1 MSVAAGGPPD
11 GGLTG
16 HGEIEAA
23 ERRALSPAGRR
34 SPWAAVL
41 RNRVSAVGIA
51 LALAIA
57 AVSAGA
63 PLLTPWSPYDQD
75 AVHRLR
81 PPGGA
86 HLLGQDTFGRD
97 VLTRILY
104 AGRVSLAVGVGAV
117 ALGGV
122 AGTALGLAAGYYGGG
137 VGTAIMRLVDVLMA
151 FPSLLLGLVVLAVL
165 GPGLGKLIV
174 AIGLVLAPPFAR
186 VTHGTTLSLVGQE
199 FVDAARAIGAGPWR
213 ILGRH
218 ILRNVLGE
226 LVVRGGL
233 LAAGAIRIEAS
244 LSFIGLGVPPPVP
257 TWGNMIREGTP
268 YLIDA
273 PWLSIAPGA
282 AIVLAVLAFNLVGD
296 ALRDVIDPRLRS

>member
-1 MSVAAGGPPD
+1 MADPRAVRAG
-11 GGLTG
+11 
-16 HGEIEAA
+16 
-23 ERRALSPAGRR
+23 GRR

-41 RNRVSAVGIA
+41 RNRVSAVGIV
-51 LALAIA
+51 LALVIA

-63 PLLTPWSPYDQD
+63 PLLTPWNPYVQD
-75 AVHRLR
+75 GVHRLR

-86 HLLGQDTFGRD
+86 HLLGQDTYGRD

-104 AGRVSLAVGVGAV
+104 AGRVSLTVGVGAV

-122 AGTALGLAAGYYGGG
+122 AGTVLGLAAGYYGGG
-137 VGTAIMRLVDVLMA
+137 LGTAIMRLVDVLMA

-186 VTHGTTLSLVGQE
+186 VAHGAALTLVGQE
-199 FVDAARAIGAGPWR
+199 FIDAARAIGAGSSR

-226 LVVRGGL
+226 LVVLGGL

-244 LSFIGLGVPPPVP
+244 LSFIGLGVPPPVA

-268 YLIDA
+268 YLVDA
-273 PWLSIAPGA
+273 PWLSIFPGV